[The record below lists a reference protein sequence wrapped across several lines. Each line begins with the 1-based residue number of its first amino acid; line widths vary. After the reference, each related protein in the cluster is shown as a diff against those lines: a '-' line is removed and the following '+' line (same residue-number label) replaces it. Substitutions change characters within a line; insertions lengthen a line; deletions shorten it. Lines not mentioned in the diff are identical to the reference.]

1 MGKVFGG
8 FLLLMFINVLLFMGL
23 SSFFMSDIQYETPIY
38 TLSTIIIILLS
49 VLISLLI
56 YLINLLKEKL

>member
-8 FLLLMFINVLLFMGL
+8 FLLLIFVNVLLFMGL

-38 TLSTIIIILLS
+38 TFSTIIIILLS

-56 YLINLLKEKL
+56 CLINLLKEKL

>member
-8 FLLLMFINVLLFMGL
+8 FFLIMFINVLLFMGL
-23 SSFFMSDIQYETPIY
+23 SSLFMSDIRYETPIY
-38 TLSTIIIILLS
+38 TFSTIIIILLS